1 MAAAQ
6 DKINKTIALNL
17 YKSNQVN
24 EAASLHLPAVSIA
37 EHLGVRT
44 LHLSS
49 DVIQGAMRMAMP
61 FQIELEYVQQMMMW
75 MLFKTAPQH
84 IAQLGLGAA
93 SLTKF
98 CYRHFPAARVTAIEI
113 NPQVIHACRE
123 HFKLPV
129 NDERL
134 QVWQMDAMEY
144 VCNPVNHAQLDVLQV
159 DLYDAA
165 AEAPALCS
173 MAFYQACANCLKE
186 DGMLTVNLF
195 GNPQNYRSNCNNNL
209 AALQEA
215 FDAVAWL
222 PLVHDAN
229 TVAIA
234 FRQAPSV
241 DFVALYARATDI
253 RLQTRMPAAKWVNG
267 LKAWMAEQM

>member
-1 MAAAQ
+1 MH
-6 DKINKTIALNL
+6 KP
-17 YKSNQVN
+17 
-24 EAASLHLPAVSIA
+24 ELPAVTIA
-37 EHLGVRT
+37 EHQGVRT

-49 DVIQGAMRMAMP
+49 DAIQGAMRKAMP

-75 MLFKTAPQH
+75 MLFNPAPRH
-84 IAQLGLGAA
+84 IVQLGLGAA

-98 CYRHFPAARVTAIEI
+98 CYKNFPDAIVTAIEL
-113 NPQVIHACRE
+113 NPHVIAACHE

-134 QVWQMDAMEY
+134 QVLQMDAMDF
-144 VCNPVNHAQLDVLQV
+144 VGNPANHGQFDILQV

-165 AEAPALCS
+165 AEAPALGS
-173 MAFYQACANCLKE
+173 IAFYQACANCLSE

-195 GNPQNYRSNCNNNL
+195 GNPKNYRANCNSNL
-209 AALQEA
+209 AALQQA
-215 FDAVAWL
+215 FDAVVWL

-234 FRQAPSV
+234 FKQAPSV
-241 DFVALYARATDI
+241 DFDDLYERATSI
-253 RLQTRMPAAKWVNG
+253 RLQTKLPAAKWVNG
-267 LKAWMAEQM
+267 LKAWMAEHL